1 MGTLNLVRHGQAS
14 FGAAD
19 YDNLSDLGQRQSQRL
34 GEHFR
39 ATGKRFDAVLTG
51 TLRRHAQTRQGIASG
66 MQLDSEGASDVL
78 VWPGLDEYDP
88 AALIGAVHRQKLD
101 MPKTPED
108 MRNHFRLLR
117 EGLLAWMAG
126 ETKPVRMPSYAEFK
140 AGVVAALDHVR
151 EQHPDGD
158 VLIVSSGGPI
168 STAVG
173 QVLGAG
179 AEATVE
185 LNLRIRNCSL
195 SQFSYNAKKHS
206 LMTYNMLPHLD
217 SPEYQSWITYA

>member
-39 ATGKRFDAVLTG
+39 ANGKHFDAVLTG
-51 TLRRHAQTRQGIASG
+51 TLRRHAQTWQGIASG
-66 MQLDSEGASDVL
+66 MQLDAANAPEVH

-88 AALIGAVHRQKLD
+88 AALIGAVHRQKLE

-126 ETKPVRMPSYAEFK
+126 ETKPVRMPTYAEFK
-140 AGVVAALDHVR
+140 AGVISALDHVR
-151 EQHPDGD
+151 EQYPDGD

-173 QVLGAG
+173 HVLGAG

-217 SPEYQSWITYA
+217 SPEHQSWITYA

>member
-1 MGTLNLVRHGQAS
+1 MGILNLVRHGQAS

-19 YDNLSDLGQRQSQRL
+19 YDNLSDLGQRQSHRL

-51 TLRRHAQTRQGIASG
+51 TLRRHAQTWQGIASG

-101 MPKTPED
+101 IPKTPED

-173 QVLGAG
+173 HVLGAG
-179 AEATVE
+179 ADATVE

-217 SPEYQSWITYA
+217 SPAYQSWITYA

>member
-51 TLRRHAQTRQGIASG
+51 TLRRHAQTWQGIAAG
-66 MQLDSEGASDVL
+66 MQLTAVDAADVL

-88 AALIGAVHRQKLD
+88 AALIGAVHRQKLE
-101 MPKTPED
+101 MPKTADD

-126 ETKPVRMPSYAEFK
+126 ETKPVRMPSYADFK
-140 AGVVAALDHVR
+140 AGVVSALDHVR
-151 EQHPDGD
+151 EHHPDGD

-173 QVLGAG
+173 HVLGAG
-179 AEATVE
+179 ADATVE

-217 SPEYQSWITYA
+217 SPESQSWITYA

>member
-1 MGTLNLVRHGQAS
+1 
-14 FGAAD
+14 
-19 YDNLSDLGQRQSQRL
+19 
-34 GEHFR
+34 
-39 ATGKRFDAVLTG
+39 
-51 TLRRHAQTRQGIASG
+51 
-66 MQLDSEGASDVL
+66 
-78 VWPGLDEYDP
+78 
-88 AALIGAVHRQKLD
+88 

-126 ETKPVRMPSYAEFK
+126 ETKPVRMPTYAEFK
-140 AGVVAALDHVR
+140 AGVVSALDHVR
-151 EQHPDGD
+151 EQYPDGD

-173 QVLGAG
+173 HVLGAG
-179 AEATVE
+179 ADATVE

-206 LMTYNMLPHLD
+206 LMTYNMLPHLE
-217 SPEYQSWITYA
+217 SPEHQSWITYA

>member
-34 GEHFR
+34 GEYFGANRKH
-39 ATGKRFDAVLTG
+39 FDAVLTG
-51 TLRRHAQTRQGIASG
+51 TLRRHAQTWQGIASG
-66 MQLDSEGASDVL
+66 MQLAAADAPAVH

-88 AALIGAVHRQKLD
+88 AALIGAVHRQKLE

-126 ETKPVRMPSYAEFK
+126 ETKPVRMPTYAEFK
-140 AGVVAALDHVR
+140 AGVISALDHVR
-151 EQHPDGD
+151 EQYPDGD

-173 QVLGAG
+173 HVLGAG

-206 LMTYNMLPHLD
+206 LMTYNMLPHLE
-217 SPEYQSWITYA
+217 SPEHQSWITYA

>member
-19 YDNLSDLGQRQSQRL
+19 YDNLSELGQRQSQRL

-39 ATGKRFDAVLTG
+39 ASGRRFDAVLTG
-51 TLRRHAQTRQGIASG
+51 SLRRHSQTWNGIAAG
-66 MQLDSEGASDVL
+66 MQVEPGEPLIWA
-78 VWPGLDEYDP
+78 GLDEYDP
-88 AALIGAVHRQKLD
+88 AALIGAVHRKKLE
-101 MPKTPED
+101 MPQTPED

-140 AGVVAALDHVR
+140 AGVISALDHVR
-151 EQHPDGD
+151 EQYPDGD

-173 QVLGAG
+173 HVLGAG
-179 AEATVE
+179 ADATVE

-217 SPEYQSWITYA
+217 SPEHQSWITYA